1 MTTANL
7 SSSDLNE
14 HANDAV
20 EIISKVY
27 DFNALTYRVKDI
39 IVSETSKTLS
49 FSRAPTITISAPNL
63 GNGVQATAT
72 SKVIKSYVT
81 TGNTVNTVYDLQ
93 IFVTNPGSGYTSAP
107 TINVGSFSTP
117 NAVTITFDG
126 SNSSIVNV
134 NTDVIFTT
142 ANHGFANGESV
153 EYYAGGGSNKSVGGL
168 QSDEIYYVIAE
179 SANTIR
185 LAASYDD
192 AILNASIN
200 LLSVGTGTNHSISNN
215 LTRVTAVPVLE
226 LDPVVLNKIDQTVQT
241 INSQIIEESIHLN
254 TAKLEDIRLKLEDN
268 RLKMEDVRLKLE
280 DIRLKL
286 EDGRL
291 KLEDLREDLQTVLQQ
306 IRDEFDIN
314 LANNIATIIQN
325 IDISTNS
332 LLTKNNYEL
341 RSASGEFIL
350 GETVTTPTGS
360 GQVMHYD
367 NISKKLSIGYISGT
381 FTDGQTVTGQ
391 TSTATA
397 KILIVIPP
405 TPDATNDQIARGM
418 MMLNLKTT
426 DTLDDLRAEILNPTR
441 II

>member
-39 IVSETSKTLS
+39 ILTETSKAMV
-49 FSRAPTITISAPNL
+49 FSRPPTITIGAPNL
-63 GNGVQATAT
+63 GNGIQATAT

-81 TGNTVNTVYDLQ
+81 SGNTVNTVYDLE
-93 IFVTNPGSGYTSAP
+93 IYVTNPGSGYTALPSI
-107 TINVGSFSTP
+107 TVGSFSTP
-117 NAVTITFDG
+117 NAVTITFNG
-126 SNSSIVNV
+126 SNSTIVNV

-153 EYYAGGGSNKSVGGL
+153 EYYAGGGSNRSIGGL

-185 LAASYDD
+185 LATSYD
-192 AILNASIN
+192 NALSNTFID
-200 LLSVGTGTNHSISNN
+200 LLSVGTGNTHTLSNN
-215 LTRVTAVPVLE
+215 LTRVTAIPVLE

-241 INSQIIEESIHLN
+241 INSQIIEESIHIN

-306 IRDEFDIN
+306 VRDEFDVN
-314 LANNIATIIQN
+314 LANNIAAIIQN
-325 IDISTNS
+325 IDISTNT

-341 RSASGEFIL
+341 RSSSGTFIL

-360 GQVMHYD
+360 GQVVHYD
-367 NISKKLSIGYISGT
+367 SISKRLSIGYISGT
-381 FTDGQTVTGQ
+381 FTDGQTVTGV
-391 TSTATA
+391 TSAATA
-397 KILIVIPP
+397 KIVIVIPP

-426 DTLDDLRAEILNPTR
+426 DTLDDLRTEILNPTR